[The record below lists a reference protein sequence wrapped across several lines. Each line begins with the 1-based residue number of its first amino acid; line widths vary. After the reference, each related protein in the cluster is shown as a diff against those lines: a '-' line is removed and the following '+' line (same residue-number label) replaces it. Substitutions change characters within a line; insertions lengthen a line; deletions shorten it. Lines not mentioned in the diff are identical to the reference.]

1 MQEDSSDSQEK
12 PAVGAAAASPLP
24 SGRDASCAEMGLRER
39 KRRLTRLRIEDEATR
54 LFLERSYHSV
64 TLEDIC
70 SAAKISRR
78 TFFNYFDSKDHVALG
93 VAPPPLT
100 PDDVTTMEET
110 LRAATD
116 EGQYFGSRLFRL
128 FLSRYMDQLRDSD
141 GANLDPNLATDIA
154 YRRAKI
160 LERNPEL
167 TVTKLSRFYDL
178 NRQLRDALTKH
189 LEKYPQQRQFPGE
202 FSASEEAFL
211 IVASSVAIL
220 WASSTSTPH
229 EKGLGIDQDRA
240 LMIARAMGTLH
251 HFMGESDNDK
261 TDRSS

>member
-1 MQEDSSDSQEK
+1 MQENSFDSPENPTDGAATASPSSDC
-12 PAVGAAAASPLP
+12 G
-24 SGRDASCAEMGLRER
+24 ASCAEMGLRER

-70 SAAKISRR
+70 SAAEISRR

-100 PDDVTTMEET
+100 TDDVTTIEET
-110 LRAATD
+110 LKTAID
-116 EGQYFGSRLFRL
+116 NGEYFGSQLFRL
-128 FLSRYMDQLRDSD
+128 FLSRYTDQLRDSD
-141 GANLDPNLATDIA
+141 GAAIDPQLATDIA

-160 LERNPEL
+160 REQNPEL

-178 NRQLRDALTKH
+178 NRQLRDTLTKH
-189 LEKYPQQRQFPGE
+189 LEQFPQQRQFPDE

-229 EKGLGIDQDRA
+229 DQGPEIDQDRTLA
-240 LMIARAMGTLH
+240 IARAMGALH
-251 HFMGESDNDK
+251 RFMGENDK
-261 TDRSS
+261 DNNNENS